1 MSTSRNLI
9 LVSIAGIAVALLF
22 LALILTGPV
31 DISPREAMAILFGSG
46 DPADYRRVIVM
57 ESRLPMALAAA
68 CCGSSL
74 AVAGL
79 VMQATFQNPLAGP
92 SVLGV
97 SSGASLGVA
106 VVMLGATAGLPFI
119 STGMQSILSVG
130 GALVGAAAV
139 TALLAVFSSVLRNGV
154 MLLIVGMMLSYVSS
168 SLISLLNFFAPAEG
182 VRSYMLWGLGSFS
195 GVRIADSGWLLFFT
209 ASALF
214 AGLFYIKPLNALLL
228 GERYASSMG
237 YSMKRLRLG
246 LLCVAG
252 LQVGVP
258 TAFCGPIG
266 FIGLVAP
273 HICRLVLRSSN
284 HAILYPACILAGA
297 ALAMA
302 CALLSVLPASSFG
315 VIPINVI
322 TPLIGVPVIIYILVN
337 RDRILYFN

>member
-1 MSTSRNLI
+1 MSTPRNLI
-9 LVSIAGIAVALLF
+9 LVSASGLAVALLF

-31 DISPREAMAILFGSG
+31 DISPREAISILFGGG
-46 DPADYRRVIVM
+46 DPDDYRRVIIM
-57 ESRLPMALAAA
+57 ESRLPMALSAA
-68 CCGSSL
+68 CCGASL

-79 VMQATFQNPLAGP
+79 VMQTTFQNPLAGP

-106 VVMLGATAGLPFI
+106 VIMLGATAGLPLM
-119 STGMQSILSVG
+119 SAGLQSLFSVV
-130 GALVGAAAV
+130 GALIGAAAV
-139 TALLAVFSSVLRNGV
+139 TGLLAIFSSVLRNGV
-154 MLLIVGMMLSYVSS
+154 MLLIAGMMLSYVSS

-182 VRSYMLWGLGSFS
+182 VRSYMLWGLGSFA
-195 GVRIADSGWLLFFT
+195 GVRIADCGWFLSFT
-209 ASALF
+209 AFALF

-237 YSMKRLRLG
+237 YSMKRLRFG
-246 LLCVAG
+246 LLCVSG
-252 LQVGVP
+252 IQVGVP

-284 HAILYPACILAGA
+284 HAILYPACILGGA
-297 ALAMA
+297 ALAMG

-315 VIPINVI
+315 VIPVNVI